1 MARYNKSKTFRDK
14 NGRQYVGRTDYP
26 EFPLRTTD
34 IYHVTITGD
43 RLDLLAQ
50 RYFGD
55 VRSWW
60 IIAKANEISNGK
72 LSPDPLKKLRI
83 PTEIDDIIEAINN
96 SN

>member
-60 IIAKANEISNGK
+60 IIAEANSLEV
-72 LSPDPLKKLRI
+72 LSFDMSSFS
-83 PTEIDDIIEAINN
+83 DI
-96 SN
+96 

>member
-1 MARYNKSKTFRDK
+1 MSRYNKSKTFKDK

-50 RYFGD
+50 R
-55 VRSWW
+55 
-60 IIAKANEISNGK
+60 
-72 LSPDPLKKLRI
+72 
-83 PTEIDDIIEAINN
+83 
-96 SN
+96 